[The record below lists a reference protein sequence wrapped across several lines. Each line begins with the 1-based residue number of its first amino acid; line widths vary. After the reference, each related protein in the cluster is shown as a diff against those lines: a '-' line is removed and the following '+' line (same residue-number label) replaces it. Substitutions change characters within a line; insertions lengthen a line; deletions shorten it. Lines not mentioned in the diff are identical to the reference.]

1 MASKRFSMPL
11 PMNKFAPMAAVLL
24 MAVAAAHAQVT
35 VDKPWVRTTVA
46 QQTTSVAY
54 MTLTSAKGGKLVSAS
69 TPVAASADVHEMKM
83 DGDLMRMRAVDAL
96 PLPAGQPVEL
106 KPNGLHI
113 MLTGLKAPV
122 KAGDVVP
129 IRLVVEDAKGKRE
142 TVDVKAVA
150 RLN

>member
-1 MASKRFSMPL
+1 
-11 PMNKFAPMAAVLL
+11 MNKSALLAAFWL
-24 MAVAAAHAQVT
+24 ASAAAQAQVI

-54 MTLTSAKGGKLVSAS
+54 MTITAAKGGKLVSAS
-69 TPVAASADVHEMKM
+69 TPVAASADLHEMKM
-83 DGDLMRMRAVDAL
+83 DGDLMKMRAVDAL

-106 KPNGLHI
+106 KPNGLHL

-150 RLN
+150 RQN